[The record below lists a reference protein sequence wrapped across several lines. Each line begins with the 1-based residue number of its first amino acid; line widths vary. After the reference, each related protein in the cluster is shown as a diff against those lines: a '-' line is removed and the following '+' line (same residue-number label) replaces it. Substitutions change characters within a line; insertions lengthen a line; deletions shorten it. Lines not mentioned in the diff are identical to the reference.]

1 MGFLIEGGTLL
12 TPDGIKRNGALACVE
27 DRIVGLGPADDV
39 RRRYGGLERIDAKGC
54 LVSPG
59 FVNAHTHCAMTLVR
73 GFAEGMS
80 LMDWLNRIWTFEA
93 KLMPSDIQLGAEL
106 GAYEALLSGTTTIN
120 SQYFYSDNASEA
132 HAFLKTGIRA
142 VVGHGF
148 FERTKDEGLKIAEN
162 MARRWHGSGDGR
174 IRVSVDPHAPYSTG
188 PDAYKEA
195 FGLASRL
202 NEEIGDRGK
211 VIIHTHVAEV
221 SDEANQVKNNFKVDF
236 RGGVV
241 NYLDG
246 LGVLSDIVVAAHTI
260 HVSEEEIRV
269 LKDRGVSVALNPVSN
284 LKLALGIAPYSKLRA
299 AGLRIGLGTD
309 GAGSNNTLDMIES
322 MKFLS
327 IIEKQATG
335 DPRVL
340 GSKETFDIGT
350 AGGAKAIGW
359 GDEIGSLR
367 EGYKADIIII
377 DTRKMHSV
385 PLYGEYDHLVYS
397 TRSGDVRD
405 VFVNGKHLVE
415 EGRIIG
421 LDYQNFFR
429 RVKDTQES
437 IISRLE
443 R

>member
-12 TPDGIKRNGALACVE
+12 TPDGVKRNGALACVE
-27 DRIVGLGPADDV
+27 DRIVALGPADDL
-39 RRRYGGLERIDAKGC
+39 RSKYGGLERVDAKGC

-73 GFAEGMS
+73 GFAESMS
-80 LMDWLNRIWTFEA
+80 LMDWLNRIWAFEA

-106 GAYEALLSGTTTIN
+106 GAYEALLSGTTTLN
-120 SQYFYSDNASEA
+120 SQYFYSDDASEA

-148 FERTKDEGLKIAEN
+148 FERTKDEGLRITEN

-188 PDAYKEA
+188 PDAYAEA
-195 FGLASRL
+195 FRLATKL

-211 VIIHTHVAEV
+211 VIIHTHIAEV
-221 SDEANQVKNNFKVDF
+221 PDEANQVKHNFDLDF
-236 RGGVV
+236 TGGVV
-241 NYLDG
+241 NYLND
-246 LGVLSDIVVAAHTI
+246 LGVLSDIVVAAHSI
-260 HVSEEEIRV
+260 HLSEEEIGI
-269 LKDRGVSVALNPVSN
+269 LKAKGVSVVLNPVSN
-284 LKLALGIAPYSKLRA
+284 LKLALGIAPYTRLRG

-322 MKFLS
+322 MKILS
-327 IIEKQATG
+327 ITQKQATG
-335 DPRVL
+335 DPRIL
-340 GSKETFDIGT
+340 GSKEAFDIST
-350 AGGAKAIGW
+350 TGGAKAIGW

-367 EGYKADIIII
+367 QGYKADIAII

-397 TRSGDVRD
+397 ARSGDVRD
-405 VFVNGKHLVE
+405 VFVNGEHLVE
-415 EGRIIG
+415 HGRIVG
-421 LDYQNFFR
+421 LDYHNFFR
-429 RVKDTQES
+429 RVEDTRES
-437 IISRLE
+437 IMSRLE